1 MTAHSRRISCA
12 KEKASEGCSAVGTV
26 TGVSMKNL
34 KNRKIVFLLRLSPL
48 FPFGLLNYALGLTT
62 ISLPKHPGKVCC
74 QPHLHTEA
82 AEMGG
87 SGSFS
92 AGKIVLYVVGAA
104 ATLLAVKVAS
114 SAASKAL
121 QDAESA
127 DDKA

>member
-1 MTAHSRRISCA
+1 MPYGLALCTSYLSAKRPAPSALLPECSRCTRS
-12 KEKASEGCSAVGTV
+12 SAVGTV

-62 ISLPKHPGKVCC
+62 ISLPKYV
-74 QPHLHTEA
+74 LA
-82 AEMGG
+82 SWGG
-87 SGSFS
+87 MLPATF
-92 AGKIVLYVVGAA
+92 AYGAA